1 METGGIFVICGF
13 VFLSILMIC
22 DTIAKIKK
30 YECDK
35 FYENYSESKYQSI
48 ELSEEQKE
56 KIMKTLKPT
65 IEEIEKDINK
75 RKED

>member
-1 METGGIFVICGF
+1 METGSIFVICGF
-13 VFLSILMIC
+13 VFLAIMIIC
-22 DTIAKIKK
+22 DTIARIRK

-56 KIMKTLKPT
+56 EIMKTLKPT
-65 IEEIEKDINK
+65 IEKIENDINK